1 MATEFAT
8 GGQLLDIDE
17 SSGTVTVTPILSWR
31 QADFIAAYA
40 SAAPAAFAE
49 RSPIE
54 KALLAFIHPNMLP
67 HEREFL
73 DRNQF
78 HVEFAKFDWRL
89 NDLTGGRP

>member
-1 MATEFAT
+1 M
-8 GGQLLDIDE
+8 
-17 SSGTVTVTPILSWR
+17 TVTPILSWR

-40 SAAPAAFAE
+40 STAPASFAE

-54 KALLAFIHPNMLP
+54 KALLAFIQPNMLP

-78 HVEFAKFDWRL
+78 HVEFAHSI
-89 NDLTGGRP
+89 GG